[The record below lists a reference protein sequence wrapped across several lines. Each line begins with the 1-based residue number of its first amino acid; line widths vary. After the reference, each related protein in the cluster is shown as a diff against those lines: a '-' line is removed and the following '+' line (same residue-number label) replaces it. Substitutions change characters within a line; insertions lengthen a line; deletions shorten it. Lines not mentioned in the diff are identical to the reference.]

1 MCIQVNI
8 EARLCNHLCHGKTI
22 SITHSQCV
30 CVCVCVCARA
40 RARMC
45 VRAYVYVCV
54 CVCVCYCL
62 IFQASKAHVTCLLSS
77 VAYLA
82 VLYFCA
88 LSYK

>member
-8 EARLCNHLCHGKTI
+8 DARLCNHLCHGKTI

-30 CVCVCVCARA
+30 CVCVCVC
-40 RARMC
+40 
-45 VRAYVYVCV
+45 VLLS
-54 CVCVCYCL
+54 YCL
-62 IFQASKAHVTCLLSS
+62 ALKARVTRLFSS

-82 VLYFCA
+82 VLYFYT